1 MIPLAELPP
10 IPLENATV
18 EEQEKITGGE
28 NNE

>member
-18 EEQEKITGGE
+18 EEQENITGGE
-28 NNE
+28 TNE